1 MAKAKNSKTKTKAPA
16 RRATAK
22 PNKTARKASPKKA
35 ATAADLKPRSVTAYL
50 AVNDAAGAI
59 DWYKKV
65 FGAREP
71 VKREMAGPKVMHAT
85 VRVGDS
91 DFFVSDIFPG
101 SDLMDPTRSGASVS
115 MHVYNKNIDK
125 LWQNAIANGAKVTMP
140 IDNMF
145 WGDRYGK
152 FIDPFGHSWA
162 LIYKAKMS
170 KGEIATKTA
179 EAMKMM
185 GAAPPA

>member
-1 MAKAKNSKTKTKAPA
+1 MAKAKNTKTKGKPPA
-16 RRATAK
+16 AK
-22 PNKTARKASPKKA
+22 PKQTARKTGAKKPA
-35 ATAADLKPRSVTAYL
+35 ATAAELKPRTVTAYL

-65 FGAREP
+65 FGAKESA
-71 VKREMAGPKVMHAT
+71 KREMMGPKVMHAT
-85 VRVGDS
+85 LRIGDS
-91 DFFVSDIFPG
+91 DFHLSDIFPG
-101 SDLMDPTRSGASVS
+101 SDLSDPTRSGASVS
-115 MHVYNKNIDK
+115 MQVYNKNVDK
-125 LWQNAIANGAKVTMP
+125 LWQNALANGAKVTMP

-152 FIDPFGHSWA
+152 FVDPFGHSWA

-170 KGEIATKTA
+170 KAEIAAKTA

-185 GAAPPA
+185 GAPPT